1 MKKLLFFVAL
11 AFIAFAFTNHAG
23 YHIGDT
29 AQDFKL
35 KNTDGKM
42 VSMADYKDAKGYI
55 VIFSCN
61 HCPFAKA
68 YEDRIIDLD
77 KKYKK
82 AGYPVIV
89 INPND
94 PEIQPEDSYKNMQKR
109 AKEKKYTF
117 PYLIDE
123 TQAVARTFGAT
134 RTPHVFV
141 LDKVNNELK
150 VAYIGAIDNN
160 SENAGAVTEKYVE
173 SAIDALQN
181 DKPVSPAMT
190 KAIGCTIKWKK

>member
-1 MKKLLFFVAL
+1 MRKLFTLIAL

-29 AQDFKL
+29 AADFSL
-35 KNTDGKM
+35 KNIDGKM
-42 VSMADYKDAKGYI
+42 VSTADYKDAKGFI

-61 HCPFAKA
+61 HCPYAKK
-68 YEDRIIDLD
+68 YEDRIITLD
-77 KKYKK
+77 AKYKK
-82 AGYPVIV
+82 AGFPVIV

-94 PEIQPEDSYKNMQKR
+94 PAIQPEDSYKNMQKR
-109 AKEKKYTF
+109 AKEKKFTF
-117 PYLIDE
+117 PYLVDE
-123 TQAVARTFGAT
+123 NQAVAKTFGAT
-134 RTPHVFV
+134 RTPHVFL

-160 SENAGAVTEKYVE
+160 TEDASAATEKYVE
-173 SAIDALQN
+173 NAIDALQN

-190 KAIGCTIKWKK
+190 KAIGCTIKWKQ